1 MIYGKDTLST
11 KDVRATLNS
20 RELKKKV
27 SESREDD
34 LGKGL
39 MARGRTWK
47 KNNDRR
53 GRYLDQSPR
62 ETTNVSSARKKGIMQ
77 KIV

>member
-53 GRYLDQSPR
+53 G
-62 ETTNVSSARKKGIMQ
+62 
-77 KIV
+77 